1 MKVKIE
7 GTLWISCWKFKSI
20 ATLVVLPLIEIASIK
35 GTILDMFAGGTDT
48 TYTVPEW
55 AMTRFLRHPRVL
67 KKLQNEI
74 AGIANGKQD
83 IAETRAMVFI
93 NAWTIA
99 RDPALWEYPE
109 EFKPERFVNSAADFK
124 GHDFELLP
132 FGAGEEGLP
141 WNLVCHGN
149 Y

>member
-1 MKVKIE
+1 MAKFQRRKRRAQHVWMKVKIE

-83 IAETRAMVFI
+83 IAESDLEKMHYLKAMI
-93 NAWTIA
+93 KETLRLHPPI
-99 RDPALWEYPE
+99 P
-109 EFKPERFVNSAADFK
+109 
-124 GHDFELLP
+124 LLAP
-132 FGAGEEGLP
+132 QISGR
-141 WNLVCHGN
+141 C
-149 Y
+149 